1 MSSFIGVEPARS
13 TGSPENHKIFRVV
26 APVSRTIGENGIVA
40 CFRFFLKAKSYA
52 LTFVFASRAKRK
64 CFLGTHKIE

>member
-1 MSSFIGVEPARS
+1 MSSFIGFEPARS

-40 CFRFFLKAKSYA
+40 CFRFF
-52 LTFVFASRAKRK
+52 
-64 CFLGTHKIE
+64 